1 MSVWERARRRGRFL
15 EQILEDKRAELAR
28 RRRVL
33 DEGVLRLQARMWPV
47 PIPLRAVFPDPP
59 TSPRPVAA
67 LMRAAPFEG
76 LLRPTYDP
84 VGLALAL
91 AADGIAAL
99 AVMTDARYYQGRLE
113 HLAAVKQALLR
124 RRLDLPVI
132 RHDFFLDPFQVLEAR
147 AFGADAIWIS
157 LAMLSPTGLQALLE
171 AASECGLSVLAEV
184 RTEEEVERARA
195 MGMQALIAQR
205 RDWRTFTVDPALPA
219 RLRPALPE
227 SALVLLAGGIRSP
240 QEVAEAAAL
249 GVHGVILEEP
259 LLRASDPAAWLAGL
273 GFRLEVFQ
281 RREAG

>member
-15 EQILEDKRAELAR
+15 ELILEDKRAELAR

-33 DEGVLRLQARMWPV
+33 DEGVLRLQARMWPA
-47 PIPLRAVFPDPP
+47 PISLRAVFPDRPA
-59 TSPRPVAA
+59 SPRPVAA

-76 LLRPTYDP
+76 LLRPGYDP

-91 AADGIAAL
+91 AAGGVAAL

-157 LAMLSPTGLQALLE
+157 LTMLSPSGLQALLE

-184 RTEEEVERARA
+184 RTEEEVERAQTA
-195 MGMQALIAQR
+195 GVEAFIVQR
-205 RDWRTFTVDPALPA
+205 RDWRTFTVDPTLPA
-219 RLRPALPE
+219 RLRPVLPE

-240 QEVAEAAAL
+240 QEVTEAAAL
-249 GVHGVILEEP
+249 GFHGVILEEP
-259 LLRASDPAAWLAGL
+259 LLRAADPLAWLAGL
-273 GFRLEVFQ
+273 GLLPEASR